1 MEAAL
6 AARLKDAARLLAPAV
21 AQTIAG
27 LDLTGKDAA
36 AVKLAEQYA
45 DVIDRSDGHCRGCE
59 DPECRRAPASAWS
72 MRWLGPLLLDCL
84 AQLGA
89 TPAAR
94 AAMTKRGDRPGDAPK
109 SRLQALR
116 DARQA

>member
-36 AVKLAEQYA
+36 AVKLARGGVELNGPQAY
-45 DVIDRSDGHCRGCE
+45 VIE
-59 DPECRRAPASAWS
+59 I
-72 MRWLGPLLLDCL
+72 L
-84 AQLGA
+84 AGIVTSTLPCGE
-89 TPAAR
+89 P
-94 AAMTKRGDRPGDAPK
+94 
-109 SRLQALR
+109 
-116 DARQA
+116 